1 MGNDTEGRVDGT
13 KLRTEIEIRDAAVV
27 NIHLGVGHL
36 LASICGDLRESVLF
50 ANHDLKLPPDIRD
63 DPMHRHIGLLG
74 CPIGERWYAAGLV
87 DVAYISN
94 SIPSLF
100 FNLAHNKVHV
110 VTSKA
115 ALILSLNHRQRTD
128 DLTMERALDE
138 QRLFQLQRIHSQTP
152 LQARRLAEEI
162 HDPDLRTLALVSLA
176 PDFVSTN
183 VLLATEWLQAGK
195 RALATAANQQSKFR
209 IAAAL
214 GSAYLSMKDSARAN
228 SFVQDAFHTGIS
240 VVEGSMKAEPD
251 QFLYQA
257 TGYDELTDIVTLAA
271 KFGRDVKAYIDEIDE
286 VRDSRLRAALLI
298 AVATGLAERERQ
310 KE

>member
-1 MGNDTEGRVDGT
+1 
-13 KLRTEIEIRDAAVV
+13 
-27 NIHLGVGHL
+27 
-36 LASICGDLRESVLF
+36 
-50 ANHDLKLPPDIRD
+50 
-63 DPMHRHIGLLG
+63 
-74 CPIGERWYAAGLV
+74 
-87 DVAYISN
+87 
-94 SIPSLF
+94 
-100 FNLAHNKVHV
+100 
-110 VTSKA
+110 
-115 ALILSLNHRQRTD
+115 
-128 DLTMERALDE
+128 MERALDE